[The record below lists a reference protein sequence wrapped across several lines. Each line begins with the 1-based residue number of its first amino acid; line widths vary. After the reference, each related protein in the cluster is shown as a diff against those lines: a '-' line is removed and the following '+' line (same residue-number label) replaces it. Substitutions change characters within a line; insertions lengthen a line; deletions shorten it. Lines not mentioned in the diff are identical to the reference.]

1 MPEETPQKKSG
12 IIRTFESD
20 ISDIIKSKKTSL
32 TDIATAEQ
40 RKREELGKNKE
51 IQNEEKS
58 TDFFKKLLEKKT
70 LLIIGSVIAL
80 VVAITL
86 ILFAVFGS
94 KDTIN
99 PTTFTNYQEM
109 IFSNVTKEANL
120 TGVGKKD
127 FVSEILNERRTND
140 SQLGSITNILLL
152 KYDVGAT
159 RTLTSSEFFDLL
171 EVRLPSTLS
180 RYIES
185 DFMFGL
191 HSVRNVEPFLILKT
205 SSFENAFTGMLD
217 WEKDM
222 ERNLESIFIQSLNP
236 DTTNTGEVPEK
247 IDLSKTIQGTSTT
260 TTTTTSEEFVN
271 VKKVFSDMVVKNKD
285 ARVIKDKK
293 GEPILM
299 YAFADRKTIVIT
311 TNQYTMTEIFDRLN
325 RVKFSE

>member
-20 ISDIIKSKKTSL
+20 ISDIIRSKKTSI

-40 RKREELGKNKE
+40 RKREELGENKD
-51 IQNEEKS
+51 IQVPEKS
-58 TDFFKKLLEKKT
+58 AFFQKLLEKKT
-70 LLIIGSVIAL
+70 LLIMGSSVAI

-86 ILFAVFGS
+86 ILFAVLGS
-94 KDTIN
+94 KKTDT
-99 PTTFTNYQEM
+99 PTPFTNYQEM
-109 IFSNVTKEANL
+109 IFSNVVKEANL
-120 TGVGKKD
+120 TGIKKKD

-152 KYDVGAT
+152 KDDTAGT
-159 RTLTSSEFFDLL
+159 RVINSFEFFALI
-171 EVRLPSTLS
+171 EARLPYSLS
-180 RYIES
+180 RYIKN

-191 HSVRNVEPFLILKT
+191 HSVRNVETFLILKI

-222 ERNLESIFIQSLNP
+222 EKNLESIFIQPLNQNTVGASEEMSLN
-236 DTTNTGEVPEK
+236 
-247 IDLSKTIQGTSTT
+247 KTVGNISTT
-260 TTTTTSEEFVN
+260 TATTTTSEELVN
-271 VKKVFSDMVVKNKD
+271 VKKVFEDMVVKNKD
-285 ARVIKDKK
+285 TRVIKDKK

-299 YAFADRKTIVIT
+299 YSFADRETIVIT